1 MTVKATD
8 CLSLTICFINRNLSG
23 VEAESSK
30 QIGGNISQINQRFS
44 VAAGNGFLLQPKVK
58 KDKGKISSCAVL
70 LPDDQ
75 TPVLM
80 HAATTVAP

>member
-23 VEAESSK
+23 VEAGSSK

-44 VAAGNGFLLQPKVK
+44 VVAGERFF
-58 KDKGKISSCAVL
+58 
-70 LPDDQ
+70 
-75 TPVLM
+75 
-80 HAATTVAP
+80 AAT